1 MSALSF
7 DFRVKGVCE
16 VIESFLFHPGKNMDV
31 LLNLN
36 ICLLSE
42 KAICFWFI
50 NILSFLGSYI
60 NFNIV
65 YIFNFINL
73 LTVVN

>member
-1 MSALSF
+1 
-7 DFRVKGVCE
+7 
-16 VIESFLFHPGKNMDV
+16 MDV

-36 ICLLSE
+36 ICLFSE
-42 KAICFWFI
+42 KAAFFWFV

>member
-1 MSALSF
+1 
-7 DFRVKGVCE
+7 
-16 VIESFLFHPGKNMDV
+16 MDV

-42 KAICFWFI
+42 KAAFSG
-50 NILSFLGSYI
+50 LLTYYLFLGSYI

>member
-1 MSALSF
+1 
-7 DFRVKGVCE
+7 
-16 VIESFLFHPGKNMDV
+16 MDV

-42 KAICFWFI
+42 KAAFSGL
-50 NILSFLGSYI
+50 LSFLGSYI